1 MVRYDSQKQSTST
14 ISMKTVKSFTRY
26 YFLFIGTLIGTLI
39 GNGTLYKLLPW
50 NKIELTSVMSIE
62 SKGKLVSAT
71 EKLNKLISEAKKS
84 ESEASTNPSR
94 KSEYL
99 ARALASRNEIANT
112 YAEMATILSNDLSNI
127 TSSDIKMEP
136 LAKTLVTAFQESSVI
151 TRKTGAALSEF
162 HPSNIY
168 YIRS

>member
-1 MVRYDSQKQSTST
+1 MKSVQSS
-14 ISMKTVKSFTRY
+14 S
-26 YFLFIGTLIGTLI
+26 LFIAGIVAGTMIAS
-39 GNGTLYKLLPW
+39 NSDFRALLPW
-50 NKIELTSVMSIE
+50 NRIELTSVMSTE
-62 SKGKLVSAT
+62 SKEKFVSAT
-71 EKLNKLISEAKKS
+71 DKLNKLISEAKKS
-84 ESEASTNPSR
+84 ESEASTNPLR

-127 TSSDIKMEP
+127 TLSDIRMEP

-168 YIRS
+168 YTRS

>member
-1 MVRYDSQKQSTST
+1 MKSIQSSP
-14 ISMKTVKSFTRY
+14 
-26 YFLFIGTLIGTLI
+26 LFIAGVIAGIILFS
-39 GNGTLYKLLPW
+39 NSDFRALLPW
-50 NKIELTSVMSIE
+50 NRIELTSVMTND
-62 SKGKLVSAT
+62 SKEKLVSAT

-84 ESEASTNPSR
+84 ESEASTNLSQ

-127 TSSDIKMEP
+127 TLSDIKMEP
-136 LAKTLVTAFQESSVI
+136 LAKTLVTAFQESSII

-162 HPSNIY
+162 NPSNIY
-168 YIRS
+168 YIRF